1 MTPFQAIHPDRS
13 RIARKMK
20 GRPRGDRVA
29 SMTVLA
35 IAMIGINAAGA
46 DRAVSIAPD
55 RAETRTPLVMFRA
68 GMNGQVGPVVE
79 LGRPVG
85 GRNKED
91 TLGTSQAILEREL
104 IRQAI
109 LIAARDELGL
119 PTRDEILDD
128 APPDKGAGAGEPVQ
142 IAILFRPGECHA
154 LIRRGQG
161 NQAAILQKHDLGTNP
176 DGGNYTSTV
185 TAKAEALSRIDFPAL
200 LKQLGAGGE
209 PNKLRDDAP
218 VPPDVEERLKTLSM
232 VETFAAVR
240 ALHAAIR
247 ADGESSA
254 RLSALAR
261 AYAQLGILTEFHWSP
276 AHRAFKARAL
286 LYAERLIARDAQ
298 SGFVRALQTRAF
310 VRALVGRHDL
320 ALADLAEA
328 NKRDETAR
336 AVGPAPSPSPSPSWL
351 AVIDAYLKA
360 DRKRLEAQGGA
371 DARLASLLGM
381 MVVEYP
387 PRTRL
392 LIQSAR
398 RHQGRCRLLPRL

>member
-200 LKQLGAGGE
+200 EAARGRRRAEQAPRRCSGAAGCRGASE
-209 PNKLRDDAP
+209 DLEHGRDLRRRAAP
-218 VPPDVEERLKTLSM
+218 
-232 VETFAAVR
+232 
-240 ALHAAIR
+240 LHAAIR

-276 AHRAFKARAL
+276 AHCAFKALRPALRRTTHREGRAI
-286 LYAERLIARDAQ
+286 RIRP
-298 SGFVRALQTRAF
+298 
-310 VRALVGRHDL
+310 
-320 ALADLAEA
+320 
-328 NKRDETAR
+328 
-336 AVGPAPSPSPSPSWL
+336 GPADSGIRP
-351 AVIDAYLKA
+351 
-360 DRKRLEAQGGA
+360 GA
-371 DARLASLLGM
+371 GR
-381 MVVEYP
+381 P
-387 PRTRL
+387 PRPG
-392 LIQSAR
+392 AGGPR
-398 RHQGRCRLLPRL
+398 RGEQAG